1 MAMKAL
7 KKHIFEPDHA
17 VPPGDTIE
25 EVINSM
31 EMTKRDFAR
40 RLGLSEQSLIRIIK
54 GDQQISPKTARS
66 LEFVTSVPARF
77 WNNLE
82 AQYRMMLLRQTEKV
96 RTEKDIKWLAT
107 IPVVE
112 LEQKGYITSDRDR
125 MVTINNLLSF
135 FQVASVDAWM
145 HTWERPK
152 VAARRSLC
160 FETAPGAAAAW
171 VQIGIREARR
181 IHCQP
186 YSAKRFREVLKEIHP
201 LTQQDPVEFQ
211 TEMTKLCA
219 SAGVALAFVPRLKKV
234 PWNGATMWL
243 NKNKAMIILSL
254 RGKGEDVFWF
264 SFFHEA
270 GHVLH
275 DSKLSL
281 LINDGTQADEQE
293 IRADD
298 FAVEA
303 LTPTR
308 YDIRIKNIRSGQ
320 EIVKLAE
327 ELGVSPGIVAGRYR
341 FLTKRW
347 NFYRKLTRKY
357 QWQGESK

>member
-1 MAMKAL
+1 
-7 KKHIFEPDHA
+7 
-17 VPPGDTIE
+17 
-25 EVINSM
+25 
-31 EMTKRDFAR
+31 
-40 RLGLSEQSLIRIIK
+40 
-54 GDQQISPKTARS
+54 
-66 LEFVTSVPARF
+66 
-77 WNNLE
+77 
-82 AQYRMMLLRQTEKV
+82 
-96 RTEKDIKWLAT
+96 
-107 IPVVE
+107 
-112 LEQKGYITSDRDR
+112 
-125 MVTINNLLSF
+125 
-135 FQVASVDAWM
+135 
-145 HTWERPK
+145 
-152 VAARRSLC
+152 
-160 FETAPGAAAAW
+160 
-171 VQIGIREARR
+171 
-181 IHCQP
+181 
-186 YSAKRFREVLKEIHP
+186 
-201 LTQQDPVEFQ
+201 
-211 TEMTKLCA
+211 
-219 SAGVALAFVPRLKKV
+219 
-234 PWNGATMWL
+234 MWL